1 MTTGDEAALRSR
13 IAELEHQLDY
23 MTGKYQ
29 EERDAERKVRRALY
43 AGARRYAR
51 EKAATAQPQQRT
63 TAEKAAFADA
73 WDAAVRG
80 ARDWGYK
87 LPEPGPEVVVAD
99 ARIVVHPVPSGGTRW
114 DWPRPADEA
123 PHQPMLPIFTE

>member
-13 IAELEHQLDY
+13 IAELEHQLGY

-51 EKAATAQPQQRT
+51 EKAATAQPQQ
-63 TAEKAAFADA
+63 
-73 WDAAVRG
+73 
-80 ARDWGYK
+80 
-87 LPEPGPEVVVAD
+87 PGPEVAVAD

-123 PHQPMLPIFTE
+123 PHQPMLPTFTE